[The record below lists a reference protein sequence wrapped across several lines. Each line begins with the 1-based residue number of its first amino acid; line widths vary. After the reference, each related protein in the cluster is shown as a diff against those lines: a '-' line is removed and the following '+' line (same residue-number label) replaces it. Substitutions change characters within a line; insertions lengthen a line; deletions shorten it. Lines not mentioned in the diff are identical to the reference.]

1 MQSVDLSAPL
11 SAEDAEATAPAA
23 HLGLWDTVSLIFG
36 IVIGAGI
43 YETAPL
49 VLANTSSPAQAIL
62 VWTLGGV
69 LSLIGAT
76 CYAEL
81 ATTYPRAGG
90 DYVYLTRAF
99 GRIFGFL
106 FGWAQLAVILT
117 GSIGMMAF
125 VFADYAAALWPGAAG
140 TAALLACG
148 AVVVLTSLN
157 LLGLIFG
164 KTTQNVLSWLKLLGL
179 ALLIGTGL
187 LADTEPAAVATT
199 REAGTGSLGLAMILV
214 LYTYGGW
221 NDAAFVA
228 AEVRDGKR
236 NIARAL
242 LLGTLAI
249 TLVYVLVNLAFMHAL
264 GFAGAQSSKAIAADV
279 LQVAFGVSAGK
290 LMALLVMISA
300 LGAVNGLILTGSR
313 VYASLGADHGLF
325 ARLSRWHPRWRT
337 PVWALLAQLLVTSF
351 MIVAVGT
358 EPGRAAIDGLLTSL
372 GAAKAEW
379 SGHGGFDTLLRCTA
393 PVFWLFF
400 LLTGIS
406 LFVLRR
412 RDPARERPFRVPLYP
427 LFPLI
432 FCGMCSYML
441 YSAVDYA
448 GALSLLGAGLLL
460 LGVPLYFISQKRPR
474 VRADASPNEESAK

>member
-1 MQSVDLSAPL
+1 MQSVDLPAPL
-11 SAEDAEATAPAA
+11 SAEAAESAAPAA
-23 HLGLWDTVSLIFG
+23 RLGLWDAVSLIFG

-49 VLANTSSPAQAIL
+49 VLANTSSPSQALL
-62 VWTLGGV
+62 VWTAGGL

-125 VFADYAAALWPGAAG
+125 VFADYAAALWSGAAG
-140 TAALLACG
+140 VGALLACA
-148 AVVVLTSLN
+148 AVVVLTLLN
-157 LLGLIFG
+157 LAGLVFG
-164 KTTQNVLSWLKLLGL
+164 KTTQNVLSWLKLFGL
-179 ALLIGTGL
+179 ALLIGVGL
-187 LADTEPAAVATT
+187 LSGEAPPAPAAAAE
-199 REAGTGSLGLAMILV
+199 RGTGSIGLAMILV

-249 TLVYVLVNLAFMHAL
+249 TLVYVLLNVAFMHAL
-264 GFAGAQSSKAIAADV
+264 GFTGAQSSKAIAADV
-279 LQVAFGVSAGK
+279 LRVSFGDSGGK

-325 ARLSRWHPRWRT
+325 ARLSRWHPRLRS
-337 PVWALLAQLLVTSF
+337 PVWALLAQLLVTAF

-358 EPGRAAIDGLLTSL
+358 QAGRATIDGLLTSL

-400 LLTGIS
+400 LLTGVS
-406 LFVLRR
+406 LFVLRV
-412 RDPARERPFRVPLYP
+412 RDPARERPFKVPLYP
-427 LFPLI
+427 LFPVI
-432 FCGMCSYML
+432 FCGMCAYML

-448 GALSLLGAGLLL
+448 GALSLLGAALLL
-460 LGVPLYFISQKRPR
+460 LGVPLYFISQRRPR
-474 VRADASPNEESAK
+474 LRGEASPNEESAS